1 MAKQKGII
9 KLKGKIGDLSFYQSQ
24 DGHMAREKGG
34 VDAKRIA
41 SDPAFVRTR
50 ENGAEFGASAK
61 AGKQVR
67 LALFSMIQNSK
78 DNRMTSRLTKLM
90 SQIKNMD
97 PTSVRGSRNVGVA
110 IALPAAKIKLK
121 GFNFNDRAILE
132 SILFNAFAVNAST
145 GVITIN
151 GLIPIDEIEYP
162 QGATHVT
169 IRGCWARVN
178 FATGVSQVFVS
189 NAVNLPINATSNN
202 VTLTPTGTP
211 TGTGTDLF
219 ILQLEFFQV
228 VNNVQYVLKNGA
240 HNTMAIV
247 DVV

>member
-9 KLKGKIGDLSFYQSQ
+9 KLKGKIGDISFYQSQ
-24 DGHMAREKGG
+24 DGDMAREKGG
-34 VDAKRIA
+34 IDAKRMA
-41 SDPAFVRTR
+41 TDPAFVRTR

-61 AGKQVR
+61 AGKILR
-67 LALFSMIQNSK
+67 TSLFSLIQNAK
-78 DNRMTSRLTKLM
+78 DNRVVSRLTKLM
-90 SQIKNMD
+90 SEIKNMD

-110 IALPAAKIKLK
+110 IALPAAKLKLK
-121 GFNFNDRAILE
+121 GFNFNNRALLE
-132 SILFNAFAVNAST
+132 SVLFNAFAVNTAT
-145 GVITIN
+145 GVITVN
-151 GLIPIDEIEYP
+151 GLIPIDEIAYP

-169 IRGCWARVN
+169 LRGCWTRID

-189 NAVNLPINATSNN
+189 NAVNLPINSTSSN

-211 TGTGTDLF
+211 TGAGTDLF

-240 HNTMAIV
+240 HNAMAIV
-247 DVV
+247 EVA